1 MHYLTMTKEELNSL
15 TKVLTT
21 LIIAGAVVTVVALL
35 ALPAMSQNNNNESNN
50 PVNPTATPIENVCT
64 SKTVHLLDIGVE
76 LPCNWYIAGTST
88 TVKTLSQEELNNYV
102 KANAQ
107 SKDWPII
114 KKNTIKLTND
124 ASTLTF
130 EKEYYFFPGG
140 VGGVPTKIN
149 NPEIVYK
156 ASDKSFDL
164 VRIQNGS
171 DTYEYYPAYF
181 VKDGAD
187 GTGYYHI
194 GLGNGPIKITL
205 TKADENT
212 LKTIDA
218 FVKMVCIDKKSLLC
232 QIAPNQEYNK

>member
-1 MHYLTMTKEELNSL
+1 MTKEILHSI

-21 LIIAGAVVTVVALL
+21 LIIAGAIVIIVALL
-35 ALPAMSQNNNNESNN
+35 AAPSMLQNAVNFKSKTSQ
-50 PVNPTATPIENVCT
+50 VTTT
-64 SKTVHLLDIGVE
+64 STKKACSKQTVHLLDVGVE
-76 LPCNWYIAGTST
+76 LPCDWYIAGTST
-88 TVKTLSQEELNNYV
+88 TVKTLSQKELNDYV
-102 KANAQ
+102 KPNFQ

-124 ASTLTF
+124 ASTLIF

-149 NPEIVYK
+149 NPETVYK

-187 GTGYYHI
+187 GSGYYHI

-218 FVKMVCIDKKSLLC
+218 FVKTVCIDKKSLLC
-232 QIAPNQEYNK
+232 QIAPDQEYNK